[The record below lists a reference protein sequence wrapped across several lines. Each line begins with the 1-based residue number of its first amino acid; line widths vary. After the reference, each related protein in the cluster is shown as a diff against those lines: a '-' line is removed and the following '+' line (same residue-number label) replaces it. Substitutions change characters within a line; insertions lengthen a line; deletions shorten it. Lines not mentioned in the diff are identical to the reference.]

1 MSGYFLLSTYD
12 ERGNNYITLQDNPE
26 GGGPLVYVRYLDYL
40 CPTCRSLDRVALFA
54 RKWGLEGGPKIR
66 VSKCRELAEARDGF
80 LLIKSRVVE
89 LLKKHKVGGYETRT
103 VPYTDWHAL
112 RVTHRVAYR
121 DFTPEWDKRRGP
133 CATCGRGAYY
143 GIAQRLRDIA
153 VPEQGNTLFGPEV
166 ERTNAYDVFLTEDVA
181 RMLKSS
187 GVKGGLLI
195 RLLDDEEYRLFC
207 EGTPAARRKLK
218 DYRIYLT

>member
-1 MSGYFLLSTYD
+1 MSSYFLLSTYD
-12 ERGNNYITLQDNPE
+12 ERDNNYITLQDNPD
-26 GGGPLVYVRYLDYL
+26 GGGPLIYVRYLDYL
-40 CPTCRSLDRVALFA
+40 CPKCRSFDRAALFA
-54 RKWGLEGGPKIR
+54 RKQGLEGGPKIR
-66 VSKCRELAEARDGF
+66 VSKGRELAEARDGF

-89 LLKKHKVGGYETRT
+89 LLKEHDVGGYETRA

-121 DFTPEWDKRRGP
+121 DFTPEWERKAP
-133 CATCGRGAYY
+133 CTTCGRGAYY
-143 GIAQRLRDIA
+143 GVAQALRHIA
-153 VPEQGNTLFGPEV
+153 VPIRDNTFFAPEL
-166 ERTNAYDVFLTEDVA
+166 ERTNAYDVFMTEDVA

-195 RLLDDEEYRLFC
+195 RLLDDEEFRLFC

-218 DYRIYLT
+218 DFRIYLT